1 MGRVL
6 RLRRCTARAPSL
18 RALATFETT
27 DLTPPSSRPSQI
39 FRVRPQ
45 VPCSVQIFPG
55 KTHTDLL
62 LEDAFR
68 GGRDLLA
75 DTITA
80 AVTGRPHRSSHARM
94 VPAPLVWL
102 AGRVCP
108 F

>member
-1 MGRVL
+1 
-6 RLRRCTARAPSL
+6 
-18 RALATFETT
+18 
-27 DLTPPSSRPSQI
+27 
-39 FRVRPQ
+39 